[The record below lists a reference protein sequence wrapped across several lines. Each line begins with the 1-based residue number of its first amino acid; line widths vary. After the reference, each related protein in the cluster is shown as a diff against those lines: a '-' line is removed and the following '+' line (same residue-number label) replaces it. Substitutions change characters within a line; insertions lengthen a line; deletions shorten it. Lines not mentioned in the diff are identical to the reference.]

1 LCKNESRDL
10 DFRSVTMAGQ
20 KTIALAV
27 HDHKK
32 PDLLAWATFN
42 SDLLAQDRLM
52 ARGTTGTPL
61 ERE

>member
-1 LCKNESRDL
+1 MCKNESRDL
-10 DFRSVTMAGQ
+10 DFRAVTMAAQ

-27 HDHKK
+27 HDQKK
-32 PDLLAWATFN
+32 PDLLAWTMFN
-42 SDLLAQDRLM
+42 SYLLAQDRLM